1 MLIRSYLFLILS
13 LFVFYSSNRAQSPFR
28 FEKISIEQGLS
39 HSEVNT
45 IIQDSTG
52 FIWIGTRNGLN
63 RFDGSNFI
71 HYYDKPNEITSIPS
85 SDIRQLLKDRGDD
98 FWVVTKRG
106 TAYYDAVKGEMLQLP
121 FLDVDG
127 IQYTYHVNHLL
138 KDHAGEIIAATSNGI
153 FKFDISE
160 KKFLKYPVPNPDF
173 QFVNHNGIQVIATDN
188 LNRLWLGTLNK
199 GLFVFDQKQDKVI
212 ELVHRQNGVNTLFD
226 NKIFSVF
233 QDSYGIIWVG
243 AETGLYSFNEIGAT
257 PVRYLPSPKHGSL
270 PHHTVNSIYEDSRS
284 RLWILTNGG
293 VSLFNR
299 ESGLF
304 ENYYHE
310 DFNPASLSSN
320 AFRTMFEDFQGNLWL
335 GAVEDG
341 INIVKVHDIEFE
353 NYTRIPNNPLS
364 LNYPQ
369 VLSIVEDNDNNLWV
383 GTNGGGLNVIDKNRS
398 SVRYI
403 LHQENNPFALNS
415 DAIMGLYKHTNG
427 SIYIGTYLGGMTI
440 YNPEKKS
447 FRTYRHNPDNQ
458 NSLVNDVVNGFSAG
472 PDGSVLVAT
481 NKGVDLFDP
490 VTETFSRFGSPSS
503 AASYEISN
511 NYITGIILDEKK
523 NELWIAS
530 HYGLNRINLSSHEV
544 TKYHHTGLQGEIGDN
559 SVFCI
564 LMDSQDRLWAGTDNG
579 LCLFNPESG
588 DFSIYRTEHGLPNNS
603 INGILEDFLGN
614 IWLSTLN
621 GLAKLD
627 MKDENFYSFGLD
639 DGMATIE
646 FSLNAAY
653 RGSDGKLYFGGRK
666 GLIAFDPLMIK
677 IPDYK
682 SPLVFTNLYINNQP
696 AQPGKDGSPLQKALN
711 YTRKLVLRHD
721 QSFLTFDFTTL
732 NYINPRKD
740 RFYYMLEGFDSDWIS
755 VGNSRS
761 AYYTRLPAGNYT
773 FKVRAIQNFNQITN
787 SLPLDVE
794 VKPPFWLSRMAYL
807 FYFLVLIVIIYSVWR
822 FFHDRALYN
831 RLSFVQKV
839 ESEKLIELNQAK
851 LRFFINVAHEFKT
864 PLTLILS
871 PLELLV
877 NRGIKSQ
884 PAANVTKTI
893 QTAYRNALRLS
904 RLVSQIMELRRIDT
918 GSLKLAVHEINIVN
932 HIREICTNFD
942 DFAHNHDIDFDVITP
957 YEEFMLWVDADKIEK
972 AFFNLLSNAFR
983 FTPERGEITVTIR
996 TITNVGTNCP
1006 KAWKSPHGFL
1016 CIDVKDTGPGIQKSQ
1031 QEKIFERF
1039 YQNNNDVLSDPA
1051 STGIGLSIVKEFVEI
1066 HKGCIQL
1073 SSEPGKGSIF
1083 TMILPIG
1090 KEHYT
1095 PEDFAPSS
1103 YDDLRKYVAP
1113 TETEEKR
1120 TGVKPFFH
1128 ETARGYPHKILVVED
1143 NHELRNF
1150 ILDNLESKYEVH
1162 EADNGRE
1169 GLRMAETIHPDLIV
1183 SDIMMPGISGIE
1195 LVKKIKSNI
1204 NTSHIPVILMT
1215 VLGDLSHQV
1224 EGIETGADAYIVKPF
1239 HFSLLEA
1246 NINSL
1251 IENRR
1256 AIINKFLT
1264 DDKAELASIPVSK
1277 LDQAIMK
1284 KAMEVLEKN
1293 MDNENFTAEEFSQE
1307 MNMSRSNLH
1316 VKLKALTNL
1325 SATEFI
1331 RNVRLKKSVELL
1343 SQQEYTV
1350 SQVAAMVGFKSISY
1364 FNRCFKNAYGQSP
1377 SNYI

>member
-1 MLIRSYLFLILS
+1 MLIKSYLSLFLFLIFHHLC
-13 LFVFYSSNRAQSPFR
+13 VWANNPFR
-28 FEKISIEQGLS
+28 FEKISIEHGLS

-63 RFDGSNFI
+63 RFDGTDFI
-71 HYYDKPNEITSIPS
+71 HHYHKPNEITSIPS
-85 SDIRQLLKDRGDD
+85 SDIRQLLKDREDN

-106 TAYYDAVKGEMLQLP
+106 TAYYDATRVEMQQIP

-127 IQYTYHVNHLL
+127 IQYSYHVNLLL
-138 KDHAGEIIAATSNGI
+138 KDHSGKILAATSNGL
-153 FKFDISE
+153 FQFDKTKNS
-160 KKFLKYPVPNPDF
+160 FLKFNLPNPDY
-173 QFVNHNGIQVIATDN
+173 QFLNYNGIQVIATDN
-188 LNRLWLGTLNK
+188 LDRLWIGTLNR
-199 GLFVFDQKQDKVI
+199 GLFVFDQKLGKVN
-212 ELVHRQNGVNTLFD
+212 ELVHMQNGVNTFFD
-226 NKIFSVF
+226 NKVFSIF
-233 QDSYGIIWVG
+233 QDSFGVVWVG
-243 AETGLYSFNEIGAT
+243 TEKGLYVFTEMNA
-257 PVRYLPSPKHGSL
+257 PAKRYLPAAMSGSL
-270 PHHTVNSIYEDSRS
+270 PHHTVNSIFEDSRS

-293 VSLFNR
+293 VSIFNR
-299 ESGLF
+299 ETGLF
-304 ENYYHE
+304 DNIFHE
-310 DFNPASLSSN
+310 DFNPSSPSSN
-320 AFRTMFEDFQGNLWL
+320 AFRIMYEDFQGNIWF

-341 INIVKVHDIEFE
+341 INIVKVHEIDFE

-369 VLSIVEDNDNNLWV
+369 VLSVIEDNDNNLWV
-383 GTNGGGLNVIDKNRS
+383 GTNGGGLNIYNKSRS

-403 LHQENNPFALNS
+403 LHQENNPSALNS
-415 DAIMGLYKHTNG
+415 VAIMSLYKHTDG
-427 SIYIGTYLGGMTI
+427 FIYIGTYLGGMTV
-440 YNPEKKS
+440 YNPIKKT
-447 FRTYRHNPDNQ
+447 FKTYRHKSNDH
-458 NSLVNDVVNGFSAG
+458 SSIVNDVVNNFAMA

-481 NKGVDLFDP
+481 NKGVDLFNP
-490 VTETFSRFGSPSS
+490 STETFSRFASPS
-503 AASYEISN
+503 AGAKYEISN
-511 NYITGIILDEKK
+511 NYITGMITDSK
-523 NELWIAS
+523 NENLWIS
-530 HYGLNRINLSSHEV
+530 THYGLNKINLTTNEV
-544 TKYHHTGLQGEIGDN
+544 KKYHHFGIKGEIGDN

-564 LMDSQDRLWAGTDNG
+564 FIDSQDRVWAGTDNG
-579 LCLFNPESG
+579 LCLYHPESD
-588 DFSIYRTEHGLPNNS
+588 DFTIYRMEQGFPNNS

-614 IWLSTLN
+614 IWVSTLN

-627 MKDENFYSFGLD
+627 MKDGSIYSFGLD

-646 FSLNAAY
+646 FSLNAAH

-677 IPDYK
+677 IPVYN
-682 SPLVFTNLYINNQP
+682 SPLVFTNVYINNLP
-696 AQPGKDGSPLQKALN
+696 AQPGVEDSPLQKALN

-721 QSFLTFDFTTL
+721 QSFITFNFTTL

-740 RFYYMLEGFDSDWIS
+740 QFYYMLEGFDSDWIS
-755 VGNSRS
+755 AGNSRS
-761 AYYTRLPAGNYT
+761 ANYTRLPAGNYT
-773 FKVRAIQNFNQITN
+773 FKTRAVQNFNQVTTSSPIE
-787 SLPLDVE
+787 VV
-794 VKPPFWLSRMAYL
+794 VKPPFWLSSMAYL
-807 FYFLVLIVIIYSVWR
+807 FYFMVLVVIIYSVWR

-918 GSLKLAVHEINIVN
+918 GNLKLKVHEINIVN
-932 HIREICTNFD
+932 LIREICTNFE
-942 DFAHNHDIDFDVITP
+942 DFAHNHDIDFDVVTP
-957 YEEFMLWVDADKIEK
+957 YEEFLVWVDADKVEK

-983 FTPERGEITVTIR
+983 FTPDKGEITVTIR
-996 TITNVGTNCP
+996 SITDADDSCP
-1006 KAWKSPHGFL
+1006 KAWRSPHGFL
-1016 CIDVKDTGPGIQKSQ
+1016 SIEVKDNGPGIQKSQ

-1083 TMILPIG
+1083 TMLLPIG
-1090 KEHYT
+1090 KDHFA
-1095 PEDFAPSS
+1095 PEDLATTSYNDIRQFIAPAES
-1103 YDDLRKYVAP
+1103 
-1113 TETEEKR
+1113 EEKR

-1150 ILDNLESKYEVH
+1150 ILDNLENKYEVH

-1183 SDIMMPGISGIE
+1183 SDIMMPGLSGIE

-1224 EGIETGADAYIVKPF
+1224 EGMETGADAYIVKPF

-1246 NINSL
+1246 NIASL

-1256 AIINKFLT
+1256 AIINKFLS
-1264 DDKAELASIPVSK
+1264 DDKAEVTSIPVSK

-1284 KAMEVLEKN
+1284 KAIEVLEKN
-1293 MDNENFTAEEFSQE
+1293 LDNENFTAEEFSQE

-1331 RNVRLKKSVELL
+1331 RTVRLKKSVELL
-1343 SQQEYTV
+1343 SQQEFTV
-1350 SQVAAMVGFKSISY
+1350 SQVASMVGFKSISY